1 METEEIDEAA
11 DWLVRARQEGR
22 TATACPR
29 AAALAGEA
37 AGYAVQARAR
47 EVLGAAGFGALVGY
61 KIGCTNLVMQ
71 EALGVPGPAY
81 GGLLAANL
89 HRDEAGFSIAGVQ
102 APGVECEIAEWI
114 GRDTSPADAPF
125 DRWTI
130 GDYVAACSAAMEVVD
145 NRYEDFRNAP
155 FGLMIADDFFQSA
168 SVVGPRVETWHALDL
183 AELTGRV
190 HIDGALAGTG
200 QGRNVM
206 GHPLEAVAWLANR
219 LARDGGRLLAGQVV
233 LTGTIV
239 PCQWLGTS
247 PTEVSME
254 IAGLGRISATFL

>member
-1 METEEIDEAA
+1 MDSSQIDEAA
-11 DWLVRARQEGR
+11 DWLARARREGR
-22 TATACPR
+22 TARACPQ
-29 AAALAGEA
+29 AAALASEA
-37 AGYAVQARAR
+37 AGYAVQARTR
-47 EVLGAAGFGALVGY
+47 EVLGQAGFGALVGY

-89 HRDEAGFSIAGVQ
+89 HRDKASFSLAGFQ
-102 APGVECEIAEWI
+102 APGVECEIAVWI

-145 NRYEDFRNAP
+145 NRYEDFRNAH

-206 GHPLEAVAWLANR
+206 GHPLEAVVWLANR
-219 LARDGGRLLAGQVV
+219 LAQGGGRLLAGQLI
-233 LTGTIV
+233 LTGTLV
-239 PCQWLGTS
+239 PAQWL
-247 PTEVSME
+247 PAKPAEVSME
-254 IAGLGRISATFL
+254 IDGLGRTAATFR